1 MAEFFSANNSQNNP
15 QYNSLLEKFLR
26 DMNEMNGMNGED
38 VSRQVGEALSELCRF
53 LRVEKLT
60 GVFYS
65 GHKEEKAN
73 KGDSYTCYDTG
84 NPSEERMRNRLAVDA
99 FTIVHIHIFQ
109 SPDAAP
115 WTDEEISRIDLIQHT
130 LVVYI
135 SRLRLGK
142 EVDHFTYFDAD
153 GYHNIRY
160 FFRAMQRF
168 AMLDQLNG
176 MVAIHYNLKHFSLV
190 NQQIG
195 RIAGTVVMRNHFNR
209 LQEIIAE
216 DGVMG
221 RMGGDNYLLLC
232 SAEVLDQVVD
242 YLKGTTVVFDP
253 TTQEKVYIQATAGVF
268 PIPQDFV
275 LRDPGDVMDKILNA
289 GQAARHAGGD
299 EIVFYDEM
307 MEEQRER
314 NSRIQRMFPNA
325 IRKKEFR
332 VFYQPKVDVWGKEL
346 VGAEA
351 LCRWFHEDEIIPPVA
366 FIPVLEQN
374 TDICKLDFYMLE
386 MVCRD
391 IHRWLMEGKQVVR
404 ISVNLSRKHMLDVD
418 LLEHILEIVD
428 RNEVP
433 HQYIEIELTETTT
446 DVEFRDLKRVVS
458 GLQQAGICTAV
469 DDFGVGYSSLNLLR
483 EIPWNVLKIDKSLL
497 PTDEDGEDSIRS
509 VMFRYVVSMA
519 RALGLECITEGVE
532 TAQQVELLKKNNC
545 DLAQGFFFDRP
556 LPLESFE
563 ERLDRHTY

>member
-1 MAEFFSANNSQNNP
+1 
-15 QYNSLLEKFLR
+15 
-26 DMNEMNGMNGED
+26 
-38 VSRQVGEALSELCRF
+38 
-53 LRVEKLT
+53 
-60 GVFYS
+60 
-65 GHKEEKAN
+65 
-73 KGDSYTCYDTG
+73 
-84 NPSEERMRNRLAVDA
+84 
-99 FTIVHIHIFQ
+99 
-109 SPDAAP
+109 
-115 WTDEEISRIDLIQHT
+115 
-130 LVVYI
+130 
-135 SRLRLGK
+135 
-142 EVDHFTYFDAD
+142 
-153 GYHNIRY
+153 
-160 FFRAMQRF
+160 
-168 AMLDQLNG
+168 
-176 MVAIHYNLKHFSLV
+176 
-190 NQQIG
+190 
-195 RIAGTVVMRNHFNR
+195 
-209 LQEIIAE
+209 
-216 DGVMG
+216 
-221 RMGGDNYLLLC
+221 
-232 SAEVLDQVVD
+232 
-242 YLKGTTVVFDP
+242 
-253 TTQEKVYIQATAGVF
+253 
-268 PIPQDFV
+268 
-275 LRDPGDVMDKILNA
+275 MDKILNA

-299 EIVFYDEM
+299 EIIFYDEM

-458 GLQQAGICTAV
+458 GLQQAGISTSV

-497 PTDEDGEDSIRS
+497 PTEEDDEDSIRS

-532 TAQQVELLKKNNC
+532 TAEQVELLKKNNC